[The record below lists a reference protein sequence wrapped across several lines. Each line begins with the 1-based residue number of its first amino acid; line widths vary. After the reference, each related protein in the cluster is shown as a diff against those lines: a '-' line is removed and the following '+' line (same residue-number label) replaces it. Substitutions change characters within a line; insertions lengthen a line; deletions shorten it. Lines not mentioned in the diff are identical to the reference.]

1 MQSTGHSSTQ
11 ARSSTSTQG
20 WPITYVIPNSIAL
33 ATELSSFHH
42 VVSEKQEFEV
52 EPVGDHEYL
61 VRVHGT
67 DEDAETWVR
76 VTPEVLDGLGI
87 DGSTRPCG
95 PPTVAFLLRHQD
107 AADFPAIVEIEDVL
121 ASYPDYRSA
130 LTG

>member
-1 MQSTGHSSTQ
+1 MSNFH
-11 ARSSTSTQG
+11 
-20 WPITYVIPNSIAL
+20 YVIG
-33 ATELSSFHH
+33 
-42 VVSEKQEFEV
+42 EKQEFEV

-67 DEDAETWVR
+67 DEEAESWVR
-76 VTPEVLDGLGI
+76 VTPEVLDDLGI
-87 DGSTRPCG
+87 DVLDEPVLVHR
-95 PPTVAFLLRHQD
+95 TVAFLLVHQG